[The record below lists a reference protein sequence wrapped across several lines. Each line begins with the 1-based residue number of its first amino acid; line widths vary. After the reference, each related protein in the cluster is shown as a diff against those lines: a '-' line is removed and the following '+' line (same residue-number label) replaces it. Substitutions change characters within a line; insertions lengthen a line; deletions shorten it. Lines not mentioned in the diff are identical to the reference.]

1 MDKFFLILS
10 YTYMTKLRTKAF
22 IITTI
27 IMIAGVVLMGNMS
40 RIMDMFKGND
50 VKKIAVIDQ
59 SHTLYQEYALQ
70 LKKLNKDIK
79 PVEVNVSEKQL
90 QKDVKKDRYFGYLVL
105 SLDEK
110 GLPSAVYK
118 APSLTDTDLSNI
130 LEQALQIEKA
140 SVAAEKLNLSGQQ
153 LALLS
158 QPVSFKQA
166 ALGKNGKTSAQLA
179 QARGLVYVLLFAIY
193 FAVLFYANMVGTEI
207 AKEKATRIMEIL
219 ISSAAPTQQM
229 FAKIAGIAL
238 LGLSQ
243 MAVLLG
249 VGYLVLKQ
257 NMNTMQ
263 GSFFSVFGFEN
274 TSLSTIIYAVVF
286 FLLGYLLYATLAAF
300 LGSLVSRMEDVQ
312 QVMLPMT
319 FLVMI
324 GFFIAMSGLGNPEA
338 EFVTVTS
345 YIPFFTPMIM
355 FMRMGMLDLPIW
367 QGLIGML
374 ILVVSILVLALIG
387 ARIYRGGVL
396 MYGKTNYIKN
406 IKKALQLS
414 KNR

>member
-10 YTYMTKLRTKAF
+10 YTYTTKLKTKAF

-27 IMIAGVVLMGNMS
+27 IMIACVTLMGNMS

-50 VKKIAVIDQ
+50 VKKIAIIDQ
-59 SHTLYQEYALQ
+59 SHILFQVYALQ
-70 LKKLNKDIK
+70 LKKINKDIE
-79 PVEVNVSEKQL
+79 PVQVNSSEKQL
-90 QKDVKKDRYFGYLVL
+90 QKDVFKGKYDGYLVL
-105 SLDEK
+105 SLNE
-110 GLPSAVYK
+110 GLPSAIYK
-118 APSLTDTDLSNI
+118 APTLTDTDFSNY
-130 LEQALQIEKA
+130 LEQALQIVKGG
-140 SVAAEKLNLSGQQ
+140 VAAAKLNLSPQQ
-153 LALLS
+153 LSLLS
-158 QPVSFKQA
+158 DPVSFKQMT
-166 ALGKNGKTSAQLA
+166 LGKNGKTSAQLA
-179 QARGLVYVLLFAIY
+179 EARGLVYVLLFAIY
-193 FAVLFYANMVGTEI
+193 FAVLSYANMVGTEI
-207 AKEKATRIMEIL
+207 AKEKATRVMEIL
-219 ISSAAPTQQM
+219 ISSAAPVQQM

-238 LGLSQ
+238 LGLTQ

-249 VGYLVLKQ
+249 IGYLVLKQ

-263 GSFFSVFGFEN
+263 GSFFSVFGFGN
-274 TSLSTIIYAVVF
+274 TSPATILYAIIF

-300 LGSLVSRMEDVQ
+300 LGSLVSRIEDVQ

-338 EFVTVTS
+338 GFVTVTS

-367 QGLIGML
+367 QGLIGIL
-374 ILVVSILVLALIG
+374 ILVVSILIFALIG
-387 ARIYRGGVL
+387 AKIYRGGVL
-396 MYGKTNYIKN
+396 MYGKNTYLKN

-414 KNR
+414 KSK

>member
-110 GLPSAVYK
+110 GLPSAIYK
-118 APSLTDTDLSNI
+118 APSITDTDLSNN

-153 LALLS
+153 LSLLS

-166 ALGKNGKTSAQLA
+166 ILGKNGKTSAQLA

-207 AKEKATRIMEIL
+207 AKEKATRVMEIL

-274 TSLSTIIYAVVF
+274 TSLSTIIYAILF

-367 QGLIGML
+367 QGLIGIL

-406 IKKALQLS
+406 IKRALQLS
-414 KNR
+414 KNK

>member
-1 MDKFFLILS
+1 
-10 YTYMTKLRTKAF
+10 
-22 IITTI
+22 
-27 IMIAGVVLMGNMS
+27 MIAGVVLMGNMS
-40 RIMDMFKGND
+40 RIMDIFKGND

-70 LKKLNKDIK
+70 LNKLNKDIK

-118 APSLTDTDLSNI
+118 APSITDTDLSNN

-153 LALLS
+153 LSLLS

-166 ALGKNGKTSAQLA
+166 SLGKNGKTSAQLA

-324 GFFIAMSGLGNPEA
+324 GFFIAMSGLGNPDA

-355 FMRMGMLDLPIW
+355 FMRMGMLDLPVW
-367 QGLIGML
+367 QGMIGIL
-374 ILVVSILVLALIG
+374 ILVVSIMVLALIG